1 MMELD
6 LVALHERALEATL
19 RTVAAVRPD
28 QLSRPTPC
36 PGLDVR
42 AMIEHLV
49 QGNFGFA
56 KVAEGEPYLGGG
68 GGSDA
73 VADVVG
79 HGVADDPAAAL
90 AASAG
95 RVAEAWRRPGVLD
108 QMCRLPFGDMPGR
121 FALALHL
128 VEVLVH
134 GWDVAKA
141 TGLDTKLDPE
151 LAGAA
156 LRTVE
161 MAVTDDLRGPGG
173 PFGPEVDVFEDAPV
187 GDRLVAFLG
196 RQP

>member
-6 LVALHERALEATL
+6 VVALHERALEATL
-19 RTVAAVRPD
+19 GIVVAVRPD

-49 QGNFGFA
+49 QGNLRFA
-56 KVAEGEPYLGGG
+56 KVADGEPYLAGDDGTEE
-68 GGSDA
+68 
-73 VADVVG
+73 VAGEVG
-79 HGVADDPAAAL
+79 DDPVASL
-90 AASAG
+90 AASVG

-141 TGLDTKLDPE
+141 TGLDTKLEPE

-173 PFGPEVDVFEDAPV
+173 PFGPEVEVPEDAPV